1 MSKTIHTILKI
12 LFPFVFGLF
21 IWICFLSGD
30 QTFDLSVQ
38 FLGYEQESHVI
49 ILEILEGIFIC
60 GSLLFASLFIYID
73 ITNEDNILSGKYKL
87 IYKFY
92 RFVCI
97 LSGIMAVLS
106 ISSWIAFI
114 PFGRGIYY
122 IVIEL
127 FSPNYKYVAILL
139 ITFTLLTLLFLIG
152 LALSVRENKHIRL
165 ILFLRLAF
173 WSNLYFSCV
182 ILIICNFKML
192 ATSFSSDSVPMGMT
206 ALVLTVYSCYVLY
219 RFLNNINL
227 IVYEKKS
234 FILYLRSFI
243 SDNNQTSILKGLALP
258 GLPVLKIGNPSV
270 LLQQG
275 HGDILYLP
283 TLSWKRQVSYY
294 VAKAKYIICTLD
306 STDGVAWEI
315 FEHQE
320 FLDKFIYHFCNKET
334 LSSILRKVPVSQNG
348 LLISWLSYF
357 RDNHCSKGAFWIKSN
372 SCFFSDSLYDM
383 VDFVINATPSNNI
396 IALELD
402 SCKTAHLVESVKEN
416 SDINLSASYKRI
428 NLLANIKYW
437 IKASIKISIT
447 VLGIIFIIILKIF
460 AILLLLG
467 GLFIIFWPNVEWFE
481 YRNIWLRLLG
491 ILPCYLGY
499 KCLKD
504 E

>member
-38 FLGYEQESHVI
+38 FLGYEQESHAI
-49 ILEILEGIFIC
+49 ILEILEGIIIC
-60 GSLLFASLFIYID
+60 GGLLFTSLFIYVD
-73 ITNEDNILSGKYKL
+73 LTNEDNILSSKYKL

-97 LSGIMAVLS
+97 FSGIMAVLS
-106 ISSWIAFI
+106 LLSWIAFI
-114 PFGRGIYY
+114 PIGRGIYY

-139 ITFTLLTLLFLIG
+139 ITFPLLTLLFLIG
-152 LALSVRENKHIRL
+152 LALSVRENKHFRL

-173 WSNLYFSCV
+173 WSNLFFSCV
-182 ILIICNFKML
+182 ILILCNVKMF
-192 ATSFSSDSVPMGMT
+192 ASSNSDPMGMT
-206 ALVLTVYSCYVLY
+206 SLVLTVYSCYVLY

-234 FILYLRSFI
+234 FILYLRSFK

-306 STDGVAWEI
+306 STDGV
-315 FEHQE
+315 
-320 FLDKFIYHFCNKET
+320 
-334 LSSILRKVPVSQNG
+334 
-348 LLISWLSYF
+348 
-357 RDNHCSKGAFWIKSN
+357 SN
-372 SCFFSDSLYDM
+372 
-383 VDFVINATPSNNI
+383 V
-396 IALELD
+396 
-402 SCKTAHLVESVKEN
+402 
-416 SDINLSASYKRI
+416 
-428 NLLANIKYW
+428 
-437 IKASIKISIT
+437 
-447 VLGIIFIIILKIF
+447 
-460 AILLLLG
+460 
-467 GLFIIFWPNVEWFE
+467 
-481 YRNIWLRLLG
+481 
-491 ILPCYLGY
+491 
-499 KCLKD
+499 
-504 E
+504 

>member
-38 FLGYEQESHVI
+38 FLGYEQESHAI
-49 ILEILEGIFIC
+49 ILEILEGIIIC
-60 GSLLFASLFIYID
+60 GGLLFTSLFIYVD
-73 ITNEDNILSGKYKL
+73 LTNEDNILSSKYKL

-97 LSGIMAVLS
+97 FSGIMAVLS
-106 ISSWIAFI
+106 LLSWIAFI
-114 PFGRGIYY
+114 PIGRGIYY
-122 IVIEL
+122 IVI
-127 FSPNYKYVAILL
+127 NYKYVAILL
-139 ITFTLLTLLFLIG
+139 ITFPLLTLLFLIG
-152 LALSVRENKHIRL
+152 LALSVRENKHFRL

-173 WSNLYFSCV
+173 WSNLFFSCV
-182 ILIICNFKML
+182 ILILCNVIMF
-192 ATSFSSDSVPMGMT
+192 APSNSDPMGMT
-206 ALVLTVYSCYVLY
+206 ALTVYSCYVLY

-234 FILYLRSFI
+234 FILYLRSFK

-306 STDGVAWEI
+306 STDGVIWEI
-315 FEHQE
+315 FEHQL
-320 FLDKFIYHFCNKET
+320 FLDKFIYHFCNEET

-396 IALELD
+396 IELELN
-402 SCKTAHLVESVKEN
+402 SGKTLHLVESVKEN

-460 AILLLLG
+460 AILFLLV
-467 GLFIIFWPNVEWFE
+467 GLFCIFWPNVEWFE

-499 KCLKD
+499 KFLKD
-504 E
+504 K